1 MELLDMTCDQ
11 VNLEEQYFKGGSKSD
26 SGKNRIVPIHPRIM
40 PFVKKRLEKSNEYFL
55 END

>member
-26 SGKNRIVPIHPRIM
+26 SGKNRIVQFIL
-40 PFVKKRLEKSNEYFL
+40 VSCRL
-55 END
+55 